1 MKGKMGSTVRIIVFS
16 YLMFELL
23 LVAVQAQS
31 GTYDTDNGRILIVD
45 PQGEGQFLTI
55 NEAVSH
61 AQPGDTIFIKQGS
74 YEEIITITK
83 PIHLIGEEKDST
95 KINPISDTNKYAI
108 RLGATGAT
116 LGNLCITNYAPGLYT
131 TAIRITAPGTTVDN
145 CKIQSTPIGIALWSS
160 YTTITN
166 CTFQS
171 CEDEGIALLGS
182 QRSPCHSNI
191 ITDCVFANNCDGI
204 ELQHAPDNLIQNCVF
219 DDNTH
224 TGIDAIASENNNNS
238 IVNCTIVNNHVH
250 GIYLSAS
257 SDNSIINCDF
267 HNNKDGHV
275 VTTASSFNTIIS
287 PGLNDKTKEHT
298 VYQFSQP
305 SFQQS
310 NPIPEKEQDSMS
322 IGQNI
327 LENVPALNMLVSI
340 IKMMFSSL

>member
-1 MKGKMGSTVRIIVFS
+1 MGSTVRIVVFS

-23 LVAVQAQS
+23 LLAVQAQS
-31 GTYDTDNGRILIVD
+31 ETTDNDRLLIVD
-45 PQGEGQFLTI
+45 PHGEGQFLTI
-55 NEAVSH
+55 NKAVSH

-74 YEEIITITK
+74 YEEIIRIDK
-83 PIHLIGEEKDST
+83 PIHLIGEEKDNT
-95 KINPISDTNKYAI
+95 NINPISDTNKYAI

-116 LGNLCITNYAPGLYT
+116 LRNLCITNDAPGLYT

-166 CTFQS
+166 CTFQN
-171 CEDEGIALLGS
+171 CDDEGIVLLGS

-191 ITDCVFANNCDGI
+191 IADCVFTNNCDGI

-224 TGIDAIASENNNNS
+224 SGIDAIASENNNNS
-238 IVNCTIVNNHVH
+238 IISCTIINNHVH

-257 SDNSIINCDF
+257 SNNSIMNCEFRD
-267 HNNKDGHV
+267 NKEGHV
-275 VTTASSFNTIIS
+275 VTTSSSFNTFIY
-287 PGLNDKTKEHT
+287 PALNDQTSEHT
-298 VYQFSQP
+298 VYHPTQS
-305 SFQQS
+305 SLQQS
-310 NPIPEKEQDSMS
+310 NPIPEKEQDSLR

-327 LENVPALNMLVSI
+327 IENIPGLNMLVNI
-340 IKMMFSSL
+340 IKMMFSSLN